1 MKRFFVKT
9 LRPMLAGLL
18 AAGMAALSPVTAW
31 ADTASALDCSS
42 AILIEADSGMVL
54 FEYNADDRHAPASI
68 TKIMT
73 MLLVMEDLE
82 NGSLSLEDKVTTSSH
97 ASSMG
102 GSQIWLEPYEQMTVD
117 EMLRATAIGSANDAA
132 VALAEH
138 VSGTES
144 AFVDRMNARAAEL
157 GMDGT
162 HFVNACG
169 LDEEGHYTTARDIA
183 AMSAELLRHDAI
195 TDYTSVWQDT
205 LRDGETELV
214 NTNRLVRFYDGCNGL
229 KTGTTD
235 DAGYCVSASAEKDGM
250 TLIAVVLGARDSETR
265 FASAKSLLDYGFSS
279 YCRIP
284 APDISA
290 DLADIPVRHG
300 TQRTVTPVADAPDG
314 IVIEKAKRNQVIP
327 QISPL
332 PEVEAP
338 VEQGQELGKVILTVD
353 GKIIAEYAIIAEDPV
368 ARMDLS
374 TAFRR
379 LLAALCSG
387 SVE

>member
-1 MKRFFVKT
+1 MKKFVT
-9 LRPMLAGLL
+9 PLLRPLLCGLL
-18 AAGMAALSPVTAW
+18 AAAISAGLLTPAW
-31 ADTASALDCSS
+31 ADSAALDCSS
-42 AILIEADSGMVL
+42 AILIEADSGQVL

-73 MLLVMEDLE
+73 MLLVMEELE
-82 NGSLSLEDKVTTSSH
+82 NGSLALQDKVTASSH

-138 VSGTES
+138 IGGTED
-144 AFVDRMNARAAEL
+144 AFVARMNARASEL

-169 LDEEGHYTTARDIA
+169 LDESGHYTTARDIA
-183 AMSAELLRHDAI
+183 TMSAELLRHGQI
-195 TDYTSVWQDT
+195 TNYTSVWQDS
-205 LRDGETELV
+205 LRGGETELV

-235 DAGYCVSASAEKDGM
+235 DAGYCVAASAEKDGM
-250 TLIAVVLGARDSETR
+250 TLIAVILGARDSDTR
-265 FASAKSLLDYGFSS
+265 FASAKSLLDYGFTA

-284 APDISA
+284 APDISEE
-290 DLADIPVRHG
+290 LGNIPVRHG
-300 TQRTVTPVADAPDG
+300 VQPFITPIADAPEG
-314 IVIEKAKRNQVIP
+314 IVIEKAKRNQILP
-327 QISPL
+327 QIEPL

-338 VEQGQELGKVILTVD
+338 VIQGQSLGRVTLLVD
-353 GKIIAEYAIIAEDPV
+353 GQCVAEYPIIAPDAVE
-368 ARMDLS
+368 RMDLP
-374 TAFRR
+374 TAFCR
-379 LLAALCSG
+379 LFASLCNG
-387 SVE
+387 NVK